1 MPLEDKDEL
10 APNALASEERNTAAP
25 TGRTQPASV
34 LIADDDP
41 AIRLVLHHRLE
52 AAGYNVEEAADSQ
65 SALVA
70 LLANRHDVALL
81 DIMMPGAGG
90 LEVLSEARTQ
100 GVRSLIIVITAAST
114 MNNAVEAMKRGAHD
128 YLTKPFENLD
138 LVAVAVARAVEV
150 AAQTA
155 DLTRLKDEVNRQL
168 VGGEII
174 GRGPAM
180 QEVYKLIGRVVNNE
194 ATVLLRGESGTG
206 KELVARA
213 IHFKSPRWRGPFVA
227 VNCSAIP
234 HGLLESELFGHERGA
249 FTGATDRRAGKFEQA
264 AGGTLF
270 LDEIGDLPIELQ
282 PKLLR
287 VLQEREFGR
296 VGGFETLKMQARI
309 IAATNQDL
317 EAAVTARKFR
327 EDLYFRLRVISIDL
341 PPLRERREDI
351 AELTDYFASK
361 AAREMGANTRFISP
375 EARARLH
382 AHTWPGNVR
391 ELENA
396 VLRAALLA
404 PGTTIRADDIELGRG
419 GARSSAPAMDRSAPL
434 AELIAHRIG
443 EMLDDSDGEPRDVYQ
458 KLVAELEKPL
468 IEQALERVGGNQVH
482 AARILGLNRNTLR
495 KKLTEHR
502 IIPQKT
508 L

>member
-1 MPLEDKDEL
+1 MQTDSDNQPLTEPLRE
-10 APNALASEERNTAAP
+10 AGSAT
-25 TGRTQPASV
+25 V
-34 LIADDDP
+34 LVADDDP
-41 AIRLVLHHRLE
+41 GIRLVLRHRLE
-52 AAGYNVEEAADSQ
+52 AAGYRVEETADSQ
-65 SALVA
+65 SALEA
-70 LLANRHDVALL
+70 LISNRHDVALL
-81 DIMMPGAGG
+81 DIMMPGIGG
-90 LEVLSEARTQ
+90 LEVLSAAREQSSRT
-100 GVRSLIIVITAAST
+100 LIIVITAAST

-138 LVAVAVARAVEV
+138 LVAAAVARAVEI
-150 AAQTA
+150 AAQSA

-180 QEVYKLIGRVVNNE
+180 QEVYKLIGRVVNND

-249 FTGATDRRAGKFEQA
+249 FTGATERRAGKVEQA
-264 AGGTLF
+264 SGGTLF
-270 LDEIGDLPIELQ
+270 LDEIGDLPVELQ

-287 VLQEREFGR
+287 VLQEREFSR
-296 VGGFETLKMQARI
+296 VGGFETLRMQARV

-317 EAAVTARKFR
+317 ESAVAEKKFR
-327 EDLYFRLRVISIDL
+327 EDLYFRLRVIPIDL
-341 PPLRERREDI
+341 PSLRERREDI
-351 AELTDYFASK
+351 DELTDYFIGK
-361 AAREMGANTRFISP
+361 AIREMGANARYISP
-375 EARARLH
+375 EARLKLQNYS
-382 AHTWPGNVR
+382 WPGNVR

-404 PGTTIRADDIELGRG
+404 PANTVRSDDVELGRG
-419 GARSSAPAMDRSAPL
+419 QSRATNSNLDNQASLTDLIARRI
-434 AELIAHRIG
+434 AELVESNG
-443 EMLDDSDGEPRDVYQ
+443 SEPRDLYQ
-458 KLVAELEKPL
+458 KLLGELEKPL
-468 IEQALERVGGNQVH
+468 IEIALERAGGNQVH

-502 IIPQKT
+502 IVPQKT
-508 L
+508 LPQ